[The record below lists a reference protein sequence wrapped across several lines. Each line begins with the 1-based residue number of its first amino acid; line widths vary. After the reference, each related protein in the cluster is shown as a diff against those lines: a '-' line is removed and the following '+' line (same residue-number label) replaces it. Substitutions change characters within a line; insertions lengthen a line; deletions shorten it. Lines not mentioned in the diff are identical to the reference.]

1 MFQFEVYC
9 LDTYEFLL
17 TTWPWIRVS
26 ETVHRLLAHTTDII
40 ILNKNQ
46 GLVRISEQGSESM
59 HKVQRLTRAAG
70 ARKTS
75 LLLGDVDMFRRG
87 WATSSPALRLWIS
100 IRGAASARHPHTSLV
115 AAGLST
121 MACPYSTMT
130 HWLNP
135 SFVQL
140 PMSQRSRRTFYRFIC
155 FLL

>member
-46 GLVRISEQGSESM
+46 GLLRIGEQGSESM

-70 ARKTS
+70 ARKSS
-75 LLLGDVDMFRRG
+75 LLLGDVDTFRRG
-87 WATSSPALRLWIS
+87 WAASSPALRALDKHPWCS
-100 IRGAASARHPHTSLV
+100 WCKTSSHFTRSCRSLHNGLPLQHDDTLVESFFCTAANEPEEQKNL
-115 AAGLST
+115 
-121 MACPYSTMT
+121 
-130 HWLNP
+130 
-135 SFVQL
+135 
-140 PMSQRSRRTFYRFIC
+140 I
-155 FLL
+155 